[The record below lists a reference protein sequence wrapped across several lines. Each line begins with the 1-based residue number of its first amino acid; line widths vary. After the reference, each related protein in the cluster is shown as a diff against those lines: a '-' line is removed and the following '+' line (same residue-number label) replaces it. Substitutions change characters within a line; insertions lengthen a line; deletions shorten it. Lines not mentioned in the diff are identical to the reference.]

1 MSIDELVQAANRLN
15 EPDLDQLIDRVMVL
29 RAKRKSP
36 ILSQAETELLLV
48 INEGI
53 PPDLHQRY
61 QTLVE
66 KRNAETLT
74 EEEYQVLLDLS
85 DRIEVLAAQRA
96 AALLKLAELRQITL
110 MQLMDDL
117 GIQAPSYA

>member
-1 MSIDELVQAANRLN
+1 MSIDELVKAANQLN
-15 EPDLDQLIDRVMVL
+15 EADLDQLFERVVVL
-29 RAKRKSP
+29 RAKRKSST
-36 ILSQAETELLLV
+36 LSPTETELLLV

-96 AALLKLAELRQITL
+96 AALLKLAELRQVKL
-110 MQLMDDL
+110 M
-117 GIQAPSYA
+117 

>member
-36 ILSQAETELLLV
+36 TLSPTETELLLV

-61 QTLVE
+61 RALVE
-66 KRNAETLT
+66 KKNAEILT
-74 EEEYQVLLDLS
+74 DEEYQILLDLS

-110 MQLMDDL
+110 MQLMDNL
-117 GIQAPSYA
+117 GIHAPSYA

>member
-53 PPDLHQRY
+53 PPNLHQRY

-74 EEEYQVLLDLS
+74 NEEYQVLLDLS